1 MAETLSDRLKQVPG
15 LRQLMLLVG
24 IAAAVAV
31 GVTVFFWSQSP
42 AMVPVYTGLNERD
55 MAAVADVP
63 SSTRSMWLAAPCW
76 SRAAMSRPRA

>member
-24 IAAAVAV
+24 IAEAVAV

-55 MAAVADVP
+55 MAAVADV
-63 SSTRSMWLAAPCW
+63 LYAGG
-76 SRAAMSRPRA
+76 